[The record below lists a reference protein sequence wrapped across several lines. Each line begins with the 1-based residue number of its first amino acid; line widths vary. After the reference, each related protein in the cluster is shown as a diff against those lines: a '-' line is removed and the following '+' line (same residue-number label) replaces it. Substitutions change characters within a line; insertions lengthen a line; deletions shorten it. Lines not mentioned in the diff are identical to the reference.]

1 MSTEQLVVQLD
12 NFRTRKIRQVV
23 PMHHHILHHRWV
35 ARDLE
40 EVHDN
45 LVVDMAVEDD
55 VGLVVGDI
63 PFEVGLED
71 ILDYMPIVLSAA
83 HVRVALLVGIVRIDL
98 EVDNLVPDRIDLVV
112 LHMLVGHLDE
122 DMTFSLDDLFNF
134 F

>member
-1 MSTEQLVVQLD
+1 
-12 NFRTRKIRQVV
+12 
-23 PMHHHILHHRWV
+23 MHHHILHHRWV